1 MEIDLEYQHAQKFK
15 SKYLRPLPFVI
26 RTDSL
31 QIDIKTKQNKKLY
44 PIFNNNCIKR
54 FIPSN
59 KNISKMDIYM
69 HIGICSFF
77 WILIPIIELIDNGG
91 IDMIV
96 FAFIIPLGLP
106 FPFMA
111 YRSFKQYNIAPEQTF
126 VTFDRLNSLLTM
138 PTSDEQSYFTIP
150 FSHLIA
156 GEAVTGTKHT
166 YGGKFLAFINDTKP
180 VMFRPW
186 RPDDYISLNYAATTP
201 KEIWSYYVWYMDK
214 NRPLPECEAFDEFRE
229 KDFERRKL
237 AGFPPPLFKSRV
249 PTPEA
254 SLEQQLLR
262 ETFWK
267 DEDYMA
273 TKNEAFHSIFFKRP
287 KEK

>member
-44 PIFNNNCIKR
+44 PVFNNNCIKEYLA
-54 FIPSN
+54 SN
-59 KNISKMDIYM
+59 KAPAKMDIYM

-77 WILIPIIELIDNGG
+77 WILLPVLSCIRNGELLSFSIYL
-91 IDMIV
+91 I
-96 FAFIIPLGLP
+96 FFFLGLP

-111 YRSFKQYNIAPEQTF
+111 YRSFKQYNIAPEQTY
-126 VTFDRLNSLLTM
+126 VTFDRLNSLLIM

-156 GEAVTGTKHT
+156 GEVVTGTKHT
-166 YGGKFLAFINDTKP
+166 YGGKSLAFINDTKP

-186 RPDDYISLNYAATTP
+186 RPKDHISLHHAATTP

-214 NRPLPECEAFDEFRE
+214 NRPLPECEAFDKFRE
-229 KDFERRKL
+229 KDFERRKS

-249 PTPEA
+249 PTLEA

-267 DEDYMA
+267 DQ
-273 TKNEAFHSIFFKRP
+273 KRNRVLFLS
-287 KEK
+287 